1 MSIKTGKI
9 GSVADNSLHASN
21 FPSKNPVAR
30 CNQVNEGV
38 FTMKIR
44 STFHASVFLIAVFV
58 FSMPVVIFAQ
68 QNAEVP
74 ASKATIEPDKLQAIV
89 ATAKADAERDVNG
102 VIWFAGSF
110 LGSVVG
116 GTVVVYSCGTYAL
129 ASATADIAGSCLGGE
144 AGSVDSTPFLFIG
157 GCGLALFSLP
167 IAYAL
172 LDTPSPASRT
182 TLGQITR
189 VR

>member
-1 MSIKTGKI
+1 MKT
-9 GSVADNSLHASN
+9 
-21 FPSKNPVAR
+21 
-30 CNQVNEGV
+30 
-38 FTMKIR
+38 R
-44 STFHASVFLIAVFV
+44 STFHASVFLMAVSV
-58 FSMPVVIFAQ
+58 FSMPIVTLAE

-74 ASKATIEPDKLQAIV
+74 ASRATIEPDKLQAIV

-116 GTVVVYSCGTYAL
+116 GTVAVYSCGTYAL
-129 ASATADIAGSCLGGE
+129 ASVTADIAGSCLGGE
-144 AGSVDSTPFLFIG
+144 AGSVDSTPFLLIG

-172 LDTPSPASRT
+172 LDTQSPPPERL
-182 TLGQITR
+182 LGKSPEYVTAYTSVYVRSAKRRRNISITWGYA
-189 VR
+189 VSVLIGGVAIMNSM